1 MKRSFRTRMVSIL
14 CSAAMLLSMGVNPAV
29 WAEGTNLITNAAFE
43 SGIDGWSMYHHS
55 DADAEIAAQNGAL
68 ALNIRELGSVNYA
81 VQLSSNAL
89 TLEEG
94 AYYKV
99 TFDIASTQSRY
110 IDAIVQQNGGSY
122 TAFGAKGINLTEEMQ
137 TITYTFEMKYAT
149 SEAKLVFNCGNHNE
163 VLSEHTI
170 TIDNVAIQ
178 QIDESEMEI
187 YDPYEPSIILNQV
200 GYHPD
205 MQKIAVF
212 RDVTGETTFSVI
224 DAATGE
230 TVYTG
235 ELYGQTEDAAAEE
248 THWYGDF
255 SEVTAPDTYYLT
267 CGELDDSYPF
277 TIVENVYSE
286 LLDSAVRMLYLQR
299 CGCEVVDEVYGHS
312 ACHTEKAT
320 ILGTEETIDVSGG
333 WHDAGDYGRYVVPA
347 AKAVADLLLAYDVNP
362 SVHTDAIGIPESG
375 NGVPDI
381 LDEARYE
388 IEWML
393 KMQAP
398 SGGVYH
404 KVNCPSNTGSVM
416 PDKETSMQYVTPV
429 STTATADFC
438 AVTAMAAEYYA
449 QVDPVFASTCLD
461 ASQAAWAFLE
471 ENPDLILVDPSD
483 LGDDNGGYQ
492 DSTDGDERYWAA
504 CQLYRAT
511 GDTAY
516 LDAIDQ
522 ITSTYYKDG
531 LEWHMVGHYGNIAL
545 LTMDNADTSN
555 EHYAKAKE
563 MLYNWVNEYMTTSS
577 ETGYQTGVDRF
588 TWGSN
593 MTIANAGI
601 VIGMAD
607 RLEAS
612 QDYCN
617 TAQYQLDYLLGR
629 NPNGVCYV
637 TGYGTAS
644 PQNPHHRPSIVQGQA
659 MPGMLVGGVNSD
671 LADPAAQEYLSDAP
685 PAKCYID
692 HNGSYSTNEI
702 TIYWNSPLIYLLS
715 LTMEPVTVTAVE
727 GDLNADGSFTI
738 LDLILLQRWVLD
750 VPDTVLPDW
759 KAGDLC
765 EDDMLDAY
773 DLAAMKR
780 KLLQKNK

>member
-1 MKRSFRTRMVSIL
+1 MQRSFRTRIVSLL
-14 CSAAMLLSMGVNPAV
+14 CSAALLLSMGAPPAI
-29 WAEGTNLITNAAFE
+29 WAEGTNLITNSTFD
-43 SGIDGWSMYHHS
+43 SNIDGWSMYHHA
-55 DADAEIAAQNGAL
+55 DADADIAAQDGAL
-68 ALNIRELGSVNYA
+68 VMNIQELGSVNYA
-81 VQLSSNAL
+81 VQLSSNAF

-94 AYYKV
+94 AYYRL
-99 TFDIASTQSRY
+99 TFDISSTQTRY
-110 IDAIVQQNGGSY
+110 VDAIVQQNGGSY
-122 TAFGAKGINLTEEMQ
+122 TAYGAKGITLTEEMQ
-137 TITYTFEMKYAT
+137 TIIHTFEMQHESA
-149 SEAKLVFNCGNHNE
+149 EAKLVFNCGNHNE
-163 VLSEHTI
+163 VLSAHTI
-170 TIDNVAIQ
+170 TIDNVSLQ
-178 QIDESEMEI
+178 EIDASEIEN
-187 YDPYEPSIILNQV
+187 YDPYEPSIMLNQV
-200 GYHPD
+200 GYRPD
-205 MQKIAVF
+205 MQKTAVF
-212 RDVTGETTFSVI
+212 RDVTDETAFSVV

-255 SEVTAPDTYYLT
+255 SEVTAPGTYYLT
-267 CGELDDSYPF
+267 CGELDASYPF
-277 TIVENVYSE
+277 AIAENVYGE

-299 CGCEVVDEVYGHS
+299 CGCEVVDDVYGHP
-312 ACHTEKAT
+312 ACHTADAT

-347 AKAVADLLLAYDVNP
+347 AKAVADLLLAYEANP
-362 SVHTDAIGIPESG
+362 SIHTDAVGIPESG

-388 IEWML
+388 IEWLL

-404 KVNCPSNTGSVM
+404 KVNCPSNSGSVM

-438 AVTAMAAEYYA
+438 AVAAMAAEYYA
-449 QVDPVFASTCLD
+449 QVDSAFAETCLE
-461 ASQAAWAFLE
+461 AAKAAWSFLE
-471 ENPDLILVDPSD
+471 ANPDLILVDPSD

-492 DSTDGDERYWAA
+492 DSRDGDERYWAA
-504 CQLYRAT
+504 CQMYRVT
-511 GDTAY
+511 GDTSY

-545 LTMDNADTSN
+545 LTMENPDTSSK
-555 EHYAKAKE
+555 HYATAKE
-563 MLYNWVNEYMTTSS
+563 MLYNWVNEYMTTSA
-577 ETGYQTGVDRF
+577 ETGYQTAIDTYV
-588 TWGSN
+588 WGSN

-601 VIGMAD
+601 VLGIAN
-607 RLEAS
+607 RLEEDAAYTETS
-612 QDYCN
+612 QL
-617 TAQYQLDYLLGR
+617 QLDYLLGR
-629 NPNGVCYV
+629 NPLGKCFV
-637 TGYGTAS
+637 TGFGTAS
-644 PQNPHHRPSIVQGQA
+644 PENPHHRPSIAQGQA

-671 LADPAAQEYLSDAP
+671 LADPAAQQYLADAP
-685 PAKCYID
+685 ASKCYID
-692 HNGSYSTNEI
+692 SDGSYSTNEI

-715 LTMEPVTVTAVE
+715 LTMEPASAADAE
-727 GDLNADGSFTI
+727 GDLNADGSFNL
-738 LDLILLQRWVLD
+738 LDLILLQRWILD

-765 EDDMLDAY
+765 EDDILNAY

-780 KLLQKNK
+780 KLLQ